1 MQRNC
6 LTMLFPHRNIEG
18 AVQYKMSLT
27 TNGVFYFESL
37 ILLEEYQRKRNWQEV
52 QAVAVQEN
60 LLQAPG
66 AQRDTT

>member
-6 LTMLFPHRNIEG
+6 LTMLFPHGNIEG

-27 TNGVFYFESL
+27 MNGVFYFESL

-52 QAVAVQEN
+52 QAVSVQKN

-66 AQRDTT
+66 AQRDTA

>member
-1 MQRNC
+1 MGSQCPFTRSA
-6 LTMLFPHRNIEG
+6 F
-18 AVQYKMSLT
+18 T